1 MNVEDLIILSIDDH
15 TVESPGLFDAHLP
28 ASYLDRAPRLVRD
41 DAGMER
47 WEFEGREFGLVGL
60 NATVT
65 WPKEE
70 WGLNPSA
77 LAEMRPA
84 AYLVDERVRD
94 MDRNG
99 VLASMC
105 FPSMPGFSG
114 RRFQESRDKDL
125 AHVMLR
131 AYNDWHIDEWCASHP
146 GRFLPV
152 TILPTWDSDAMVAE
166 VRRVAAKG
174 CRAVSMP
181 ELPHIQGLPSY
192 QSPFWDPFFAAICD
206 EGMVMCLHIGMG
218 LDAIDMGPDFSPDNY
233 MVLST
238 QVTVLAVQDLL
249 WGPALRKYPG
259 LKVAFS
265 EGGIGWIPFL
275 MDRVD
280 RHYLNQRWT
289 GQDFGDKLPSEVF
302 REHALA
308 CFIHD
313 PTSLKLHDEIGID
326 IIAFETDYP
335 HSDSLWPD
343 APEAVLGQCRGA
355 GLGDDDIEKITWR
368 NVARFLDLDPFAHIA
383 KEQAT
388 VGALRARATDVDTST
403 VSRRERRARYDANP
417 TYQPSFV
424 DDPGVETP

>member
-1 MNVEDLIILSIDDH
+1 MNLDDMIILSIDDH
-15 TVESPGLFDAHLP
+15 AVEPPDLFENHLP
-28 ASYLDRAPRLVRD
+28 AKYKDRAPRLVRD
-41 DAGMER
+41 EHGKER
-47 WEFEGREFGLVGL
+47 WEFEGREFGILGL
-60 NATVT
+60 NAVIS

-84 AYLVDERVRD
+84 AYLIDERIRD

-105 FPSMPGFSG
+105 FPSLPGFSG
-114 RRFQESRDKDL
+114 RRFQEAEDKEL
-125 AHVMLR
+125 AHVMLQ

-146 GRFLPV
+146 GRFIPLS
-152 TILPTWDSDAMVAE
+152 IGPTWDMDALVAE
-166 VRRVAAKG
+166 IERVAAKG
-174 CRAVSMP
+174 CRAISMP
-181 ELPHIQGLPSY
+181 ELPYIQGLPSY
-192 QSPFWDPFFAAICD
+192 QSDYWDPFFRAICD
-206 EGMVMCLHIGMG
+206 KGLVMCLHIGMG
-218 LDAIDMGPDFSPDNY
+218 LDAINMGPDFSPDNF

-249 WGPALRKYPG
+249 WGPAMRKYPD

-280 RHYLNQRWT
+280 RHYVNQRWT
-289 GQDFGDKLPSEVF
+289 GQDFGGKTPSEVF

-308 CFIHD
+308 CFISD
-313 PTSLKLHDEIGID
+313 PTALKLYQDIGVD

-343 APEAVLGQCRGA
+343 APEVLLEQCNAA
-355 GLGDDDIEKITWR
+355 GLSDDDIDKISWR
-368 NVARFLDLDPFAHIA
+368 NVARFCDYDPFAVIP
-383 KEQAT
+383 KDQAT
-388 VGALRARATDVDTST
+388 VGTLRARATDVDTSI
-403 VSRRERRARYDANP
+403 VPRAEWRARYEANP
-417 TYQPSFV
+417 TYEVASA
-424 DDPGVETP
+424 